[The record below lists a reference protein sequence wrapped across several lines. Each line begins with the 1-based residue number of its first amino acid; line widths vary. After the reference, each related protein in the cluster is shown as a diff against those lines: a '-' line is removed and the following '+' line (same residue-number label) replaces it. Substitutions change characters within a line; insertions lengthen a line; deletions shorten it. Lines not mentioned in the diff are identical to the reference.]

1 MSLAISVR
9 HRLGDFTLDASFES
23 AGRLTAIFGASG
35 SGKTTLVNALAGLL
49 RPEFSQIN
57 VDGSVLDDTERGLR
71 VPVHHRQIG
80 YVFQDSRLFPHMNV
94 RQNLGFGRWFTP
106 TRVRYAEEDKIVD
119 MLDLRALMM
128 RKPQHLSGGERQR
141 VALGRA
147 LLQSPRLLLMDE
159 PLASL
164 DRPRKLEIMPYIER
178 LRDEM
183 RVPVVYVSH
192 AIGEVS
198 RLATDMVV
206 MSGGHVARAG
216 ATEDVLQHLGLDAGD
231 EFYFGGTLLSM
242 TVSAY
247 DPASDLTTLQ
257 SAAGV
262 AWIPGVL
269 ASTGSPVR
277 LRIDAR
283 DVMIATQ
290 KPEGISALNIF
301 RGTVLDIGEGHG
313 ASVAVRISCG
323 GAIIVA
329 RITRH
334 SSAALGLKKGLPVFA
349 VMKSVRVDMPGPAP
363 VSASSRQLADRSF

>member
-49 RPEFSQIN
+49 RPEFSQIIL
-57 VDGSVLDDTERGLR
+57 DGSVLDDTERGLR

-106 TRVRYAEEDKIVD
+106 TRARYAEEDKIVD

-231 EFYFGGTLLSM
+231 EFYSGGTLLSM

-323 GAIIVA
+323 GDIIVA